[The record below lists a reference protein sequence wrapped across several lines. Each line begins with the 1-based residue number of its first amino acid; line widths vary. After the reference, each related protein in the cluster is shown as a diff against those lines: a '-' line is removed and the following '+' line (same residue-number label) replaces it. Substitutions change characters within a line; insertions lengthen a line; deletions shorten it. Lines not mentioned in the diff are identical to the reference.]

1 MRNPSRNLVS
11 GVRNAYPGGEP
22 IAIVGLGCRFP
33 RAATA
38 GAFWSL
44 LVDETDA
51 IGDVPPGRFVRPIG
65 DLFDPR
71 PGTPGRI
78 ASRWGGFVDDIE
90 GFDAAYFGMAP
101 READRLDPQQRL
113 LLETAV
119 HALDD
124 AGHVPD
130 PAARDRAGVFI
141 GLWLNDY
148 ETRLF
153 RDAHLVDFHATLGTG
168 RYSASGRLSYAFGF
182 EGPSLTVDTA
192 CSSSLVAVH
201 LACQSLCT
209 HECDVALAGGAN
221 VVLEPAVTIAY
232 SAARMIAPDG
242 RCKFGD
248 ARANGYVRS
257 DGAGMVV
264 LERLSTAIANGDRIY
279 ALIAGSAVNND
290 GRTSGSLGTPG
301 RDGQERVLRL
311 AYRNAGVSPGL
322 VQYVE
327 AHGTGTAVGDPT
339 ELAALGRVLGEGR
352 PAGSICQVGSVK
364 TNIGHTE
371 GAAGI
376 AGLIKVA
383 LSLAHDRL
391 PASLHF
397 QTPNPAVD
405 WDRLPLAVPA
415 RTGPWPGGPDDRLA
429 GVSALGI
436 AGTNAH
442 VVLRRHQ
449 ASATTA
455 APVDAGPW
463 LLPISAATPE
473 ALARLTALYAEL
485 LEASPDE
492 RVGDICYTAAVR
504 RRHLAHRACYAGATR
519 TALLAAIRRGASAGD
534 EAATTGP
541 LAGRYL
547 GGETVDWSSRYP
559 AGIGHLV
566 ALPSYPFDRV
576 RHWYEAPSAAA
587 VRASGDA
594 QPAPAAPLTT
604 RAADAPS
611 PDPAPDIAGAWAA
624 TAPAER
630 LDVLRAAVRAEVLRA
645 LGHSGGSAANVHGPL
660 RDAGLDSVM
669 AVELSARLGAGA
681 GFVLSPTF
689 AFDYPTIDDMTGTL
703 AARLAAVLSSSGR
716 TPAAPTTH
724 GPPAAPAASDDEVRR
739 LLAELDAAG
748 Y

>member
-11 GVRNAYPGGEP
+11 AVRNAYPAGEP
-22 IAIVGLGCRFP
+22 IAIVGIGCRFP
-33 RAATA
+33 AAPTT

-44 LVDETDA
+44 LVDEIDA
-51 IGDVPPGRFVRPIG
+51 IGNVPAGRFDRPID

-130 PAARDRAGVFI
+130 PATRDRAGVFI
-141 GLWLNDY
+141 ALWLNDY

-201 LACQSLCT
+201 LACQSLRT

-221 VVLEPAVTIAY
+221 VVLEPAVTMAY
-232 SAARMIAPDG
+232 SGARMIAPDG
-242 RCKFGD
+242 RCKFAD

-264 LERLSTAIANGDRIY
+264 LERLSTAIANGDRVY

-301 RDGQERVLRL
+301 RDGQERVLRQ
-311 AYRNAGVSPGL
+311 AYRNAGVSPGH

-327 AHGTGTAVGDPT
+327 AHGTGTAVGDPI

-352 PAGSICQVGSVK
+352 PAGAICQVGSVK

-371 GAAGI
+371 GAAGM
-376 AGLIKVA
+376 AGVIKVA
-383 LSLAHDRL
+383 LSLANDRL

-405 WDRLPLAVPA
+405 WAHLPIAVPT
-415 RTGPWPGGPDDRLA
+415 RTAPWPREDDDALA
-429 GVSALGI
+429 GVSAFGI

-442 VVLRRHQ
+442 VVLRRYQ
-449 ASATTA
+449 PSGTA
-455 APVDAGPW
+455 PARVDHGPW
-463 LLPISAATPE
+463 LLPISAATPA

-492 RVGDICYTAAVR
+492 RIGDICYTAAVR
-504 RRHLAHRACYAGATR
+504 RRHLAHRACYVGATR
-519 TALLAAIRRGASAGD
+519 TALIAAIRRGPSADD
-534 EAATTGP
+534 EATTAGP
-541 LAGRYL
+541 MARRYL
-547 GGETVDWSSRYP
+547 NGETVDWSSIYP
-559 AGIGHLV
+559 SGSGRLV
-566 ALPSYPFDRV
+566 ALPPYPFDRQ
-576 RHWYEAPSAAA
+576 RHWYEAPRPAPARSTD
-587 VRASGDA
+587 DA
-594 QPAPAAPLTT
+594 QPAGSSTAAAPS
-604 RAADAPS
+604 APS
-611 PDPAPDIAGAWAA
+611 PDPVPDIARTWAA

-630 LDVLRAAVRAEVLRA
+630 LDVLRAAVRAEVLRV
-645 LGHSGGSAANVHGPL
+645 LGHAGGETASVSGPL

-669 AVELSARLGAGA
+669 AVELAARLGAGA
-681 GFVLSPTF
+681 SVVLSPTF
-689 AFDYPTIDDMTGTL
+689 AFDYATVDEMTGEL
-703 AARLAAVLSSSGR
+703 AARLAAAASSSER
-716 TPAAPTTH
+716 PTATPVTNAAPD
-724 GPPAAPAASDDEVRR
+724 GPAASDDEVTR